1 MRFRRTMTVIVGV
14 FFLVFGWRTVTLA
27 LHSLQNH
34 PDSVSSRQE
43 ERFADVIP
51 AYSDQKENDISDT
64 AEEIILVNK
73 DHPLEDTYQPDLV
86 KLRD

>member
-34 PDSVSSRQE
+34 PDSVSSGR
-43 ERFADVIP
+43 
-51 AYSDQKENDISDT
+51 K
-64 AEEIILVNK
+64 K
-73 DHPLEDTYQPDLV
+73 DLQM
-86 KLRD
+86 